1 MLIRPVKLSD
11 FASVLNIA
19 KAAGIG
25 MTSLPAHSEV
35 LYQKI
40 KRAEDSFN
48 GQPSNEA
55 HKHEAHKHEAHK
67 HEALYFFVAEDPD
80 TKQIVGTTAIDAF
93 VGLRRPFYSFKLAT
107 VTQHSDS
114 LDIYTK
120 HEILQIVNDYTGSTE
135 LGSLFL
141 LPEYR
146 RDRIGRLLSRVRFL
160 FMAQYQQYFSNK
172 VIAEIR
178 GCHDGEGDSPFYNSL
193 AQHFFQ
199 IPFKQA
205 DWLCATKGNKFIS
218 ELMPSY
224 PIYVSLLPQ
233 SARDCIGKAYVNSEP
248 AKAMLELEGFTYNN
262 YLDIFDGGPT
272 LEAKLRDITTIKNA
286 KRAVVTKIDYS
297 DKATRAMIA
306 NNGFSDFKATIGF
319 VESNFN
325 GLNAEEATIDAP
337 SANILQLKIG
347 DEIFF
352 TNA

>member
-11 FASVLNIA
+11 FEAVLNIA

-25 MTSLPAHSEV
+25 MTSLPAHEQV

-40 KRAEDSFN
+40 KRASDSFTS
-48 GQPSNEA
+48 QSNDDEQ
-55 HKHEAHKHEAHK
+55 KHD
-67 HEALYFFVAEDPD
+67 ALYFFVAEDPD
-80 TKQIVGTTAIDAF
+80 TGQIVGTTAIDAF

-107 VTQHSDS
+107 VIQHSDS
-114 LDIYTK
+114 LDIYAK
-120 HEILQIVNDYTGSTE
+120 HQILQIVNDYTGSTE

-160 FMAQYQQYFSNK
+160 FMAQYYEYFSHK

-193 AQHFFQ
+193 AKHFFQ

-224 PIYVSLLPQ
+224 PIYISLLPE
-233 SARDCIGKAYVNSEP
+233 SARACIGKAYVNSEP
-248 AKAMLELEGFTYNN
+248 AKAMLEREGFTYNN

-272 LEAKLRDITTIKNA
+272 LEAKLKEIATIKNA
-286 KRAVVTKIDYS
+286 KRAVVAKIDYS
-297 DKATRAMIA
+297 ANAVRSMIA
-306 NNGFSDFKATIGF
+306 NNGFDNFRATLGLI
-319 VESNFN
+319 EAN
-325 GLNAEEATIDAP
+325 GLEVTIDAP
-337 SANILQLKIG
+337 TANILQLKIG